1 MSGIKLLFLFLFLD
15 MMIWSHTT
23 GSSVSRPARSP
34 TQPIH
39 TKSDHPLRR
48 RTTEMGDGAEA
59 GAYDLCQHNASEADD
74 GNVLGNANSAPTD
87 HAGGRQH
94 AYREHRHETA
104 RSRLHSPY
112 AILVAI
118 ADGLPQVR
126 IERHV
131 IQRMHFPVF
140 VEAPRRR

>member
-1 MSGIKLLFLFLFLD
+1 MV
-15 MMIWSHTT
+15 IWSHAT
-23 GSSVSRPARSP
+23 GSSVSRSARSP

-39 TKSDHPLRR
+39 AKSDHPLRR
-48 RTTEMGDGAEA
+48 RTTEIGDGAEA
-59 GAYDLCQHNASEADD
+59 GAYDLRQHTASEADD
-74 GNVLGNANSAPTD
+74 GNVLGNANAAPTD
-87 HAGGRQH
+87 HAGGRQP
-94 AYREHRHETA
+94 AYCERRRETA
-104 RSRLHSPY
+104 RSAIKQRLHGPY

-118 ADGLPQVR
+118 TDGLPQVR

>member
-1 MSGIKLLFLFLFLD
+1 MADTKILFSLAFLD
-15 MMIWSHTT
+15 MVIWSHAT
-23 GSSVSRPARSP
+23 GSSVSRSARSP

-39 TKSDHPLRR
+39 AKSDHPLRR
-48 RTTEMGDGAEA
+48 RTTEIGDGAEA

-94 AYREHRHETA
+94 AYCERRRETA

-118 ADGLPQVR
+118 AGGLPQVR

>member
-1 MSGIKLLFLFLFLD
+1 
-15 MMIWSHTT
+15 
-23 GSSVSRPARSP
+23 
-34 TQPIH
+34 
-39 TKSDHPLRR
+39 
-48 RTTEMGDGAEA
+48 MGDGAEA
-59 GAYDLCQHNASEADD
+59 YDLRQHTASEADD
-74 GNVLGNANSAPTD
+74 GNVLGNTAD

-94 AYREHRHETA
+94 AYREHRRETA
-104 RSRLHSPY
+104 RSAIKQRLHGPY

-118 ADGLPQVR
+118 TDGLPQVR